1 MQNFIQWILSA
12 ELAQALCRTLA
23 HSLWQGIVLAVLAG
37 ITISVT
43 RKKSAVLRYNLLAL
57 QFGLF
62 MLAVAA
68 TFIWQWQQ
76 EEPATLVV
84 NLQELPERAPIAS
97 DAPVL
102 TDAMPGNWTIRI
114 DEFFNRH
121 ALLIVSLWSL
131 ILCWKCFQMIS
142 GIHFLRKVRRTKNRP
157 AEQHWQR
164 RLQVL
169 AGHLQLNKTIRLL
182 ESEIITVPMVIGFFS
197 PVVLVPVGLLSGL
210 TPGQVEAILLHELAH
225 IRRKDFIFNLIQ
237 CFAETL
243 FFFNPGLLWVSALIR
258 DERENCCDDMAVA
271 VLENKKHY
279 VKALV
284 AFQEFNLQA
293 STMAV
298 AFPGRKYTLLDR
310 VKRIIHHQHT
320 KTLSIMEK
328 ISLVTSLLIVGA
340 IAFFPACQSYAQNP
354 GKSPEADFRSINID
368 GSGTASDPLTVYARD
383 RAGKTYQY
391 KKVDDKVTEMYVD
404 MEKIPQEK
412 WGDYNW
418 VVQDIDKQIAEDMAE
433 AEEDMRQAEEDQRQ
447 AMMEM
452 EQAKVEMEE
461 AIREQ
466 ENDMRQ
472 MEEDMRQAEIEMREA
487 KEMAAAEQEQ
497 AVRDMQEAEIEMKR
511 AREEMARDMEQAK
524 RDIEQS
530 KRDME
535 EAKREIELAKVEMK
549 KAQEDSKLMQQML
562 EEIVKDQLV
571 KDKSAIKSV
580 GLNDKDFEINGQQQ
594 SEAMHKKYKAKY
606 LKNKEGGFYYNFSL
620 KRSE

>member
-12 ELAQALCRTLA
+12 EMVQVLCRTLA

-37 ITISVT
+37 ITIIVT
-43 RKKSAVLRYNLLAL
+43 RKKSAALRYNLLVL

-62 MLAVAA
+62 MLAVVA
-68 TFIWQWQQ
+68 TFVWQWNQ
-76 EEPATLVV
+76 EEPATLIV
-84 NLQELPERAPIAS
+84 NLQELPEMAPVAS

-102 TDAMPGNWTIRI
+102 LYTKLNTWTIRL
-114 DEFFNRH
+114 DEFFNRY
-121 ALLIVSLWSL
+121 AFLIVSMWSL
-131 ILCWKCFQMIS
+131 ILCWKCLQMIG
-142 GIHFLRKVRRTKNRP
+142 GIRYLRRVKYKQNRP
-157 AEQHWQR
+157 AEPHWQQR
-164 RLQVL
+164 IHLL
-169 AGHLQLNKTIRLL
+169 AKHLQLDKPIRLL

-225 IRRKDFIFNLIQ
+225 IRRKDFIFNLLQ

-271 VLENKKHY
+271 ALENKKHY

-354 GKSPEADFRSINID
+354 EKSPKPDFRTINID
-368 GSGTASDPLTVYARD
+368 GEGTKTDPMTVYARD
-383 RAGKTYQY
+383 RNGKTYQY
-391 KKVDDKVTEMYVD
+391 KKVENSVTEMYVD

-418 VVQDIDKQIAEDMAE
+418 VVQDIDRQIAEDMAQ

-447 AMMEM
+447 ALIDMEQSRIDM
-452 EQAKVEMEE
+452 EQA
-461 AIREQ
+461 IRDQ
-466 ENDMRQ
+466 ETDMRQ
-472 MEEDMRQAEIEMREA
+472 MEEDMRQAEIEMKEA
-487 KEMAAAEQEQ
+487 HEMATVEQEQ
-497 AVRDMQEAEIEMKR
+497 AVREMREAEIEMKR
-511 AREEMARDMEQAK
+511 AKEEMARDMEQAK

-535 EAKREIELAKVEMK
+535 EAQREMELAKVEMK
-549 KAQEDSKLMQQML
+549 KAKEDSKLMKQML
-562 EEIVKDQLV
+562 EEIVKDNLA
-571 KDKSAIKSV
+571 KDKTSIKSV
-580 GLNDKDFEINGQQQ
+580 SLNDKVFEINGQQQ

-606 LKNKEGGFYYNFSL
+606 LNEKGQGFHYDFSIR
-620 KRSE
+620 RSE